1 MHYLDHAATTPI
13 PAAVAQ
19 EMMDVLTNQYGNP
32 SAQYPLG

>member
-19 EMMDVLTNQYGNP
+19 EYVAYLTDILTGY
-32 SAQYPLG
+32 AD